1 MLIWLLLVVATESR
15 GQLVTDYQTLISN
28 LRATG
33 AVVTPAGQI
42 VQPFFSVKGRI
53 VKVLGEDVQVFQYA
67 DQKTADAQAAQVS
80 PKGTSVGGSAISW
93 VATPHFYKR
102 SKVVVVYVGDNEKVL
117 KLLIEALGEQFAGQ
131 D

>member
-28 LRATG
+28 LRAAG
-33 AVVTPAGQI
+33 AVVKPGGQI

-53 VKVLGEDVQVFQYA
+53 VQVLGEDVQVFQYA

-80 PKGTSVGGSAISW
+80 PKGTRVGGSAISW
-93 VATPHFYKR
+93 MATPHFYKR